1 MAAQPRCIALVGP
14 AQSGKGG
21 LLDALVARAGGLE
34 HGGREGPESRGMES
48 RGVEARGGT
57 EPVVATLS
65 YLGEDFTFVDC
76 PGAVEFAHAM
86 NPVLAVCDAAVV
98 VCEADAR
105 KLPALELVM
114 RTLEAEGVPRLLF
127 VNKIDA
133 ATQGLRETLSLLQGA
148 SQVPLLLRQIPIVA
162 DGAATGFIDLALERA
177 FVYRPHAPSAVIAL
191 PEGALPQEKEE
202 RFTLLE
208 RLADHDDALM
218 EALITEAEPAP
229 DRIFA
234 DLARELRQGQAV
246 SVLIGSGLRGN
257 GIGRLLKALRHEAPG
272 LAETRD
278 RLGIAEAGP
287 PLARVIATRHAGFS
301 GKLSVARVLRGAFQ
315 EGETVTGSDG
325 TATRIAGLVALDRGQ
340 TARIASAP
348 EGAVAG
354 FARLDGIGTGAG
366 FATGGAAPEGVRP
379 ARPAPVYA
387 SAIRVRDR
395 KDDVRLTGALTKIT
409 EEDPGLVLEHDADLE
424 EIRLLG
430 QGEMHLRTAI
440 ERLSSRF
447 GVGVEASR
455 PKVGY
460 RETIR
465 GPATGRGRHKKQTG
479 GHGQFAD
486 VQIAVRPLPRGEGF
500 RFEDAVVGGAV
511 PRNYIP
517 SVEAGARA
525 YLRRGPLG
533 FPLVD
538 LMVTLTDGAAHAVD
552 SSDAAFQIAARL
564 ALDDALPKAGPVLL
578 EPVLAVEIATPSAA
592 TARATGLVTGRRGQI
607 LGYDARPGWPGWD
620 LLQALIPAAE
630 TADLIVELRSVTAG
644 VGSFT
649 ARFDHMAELSGRPA
663 ELALAGDPARR
674 AG

>member
-1 MAAQPRCIALVGP
+1 MASQPRCIALVGP
-14 AQSGKGG
+14 AQSGKSV
-21 LLDALVARAGGLE
+21 LLDALVERAGGPA
-34 HGGREGPESRGMES
+34 HSGREGA
-48 RGVEARGGT
+48 EARGGT
-57 EPVVATLS
+57 EPVVAALT
-65 YLGEDFTFVDC
+65 YLGEAFTVVDC

-98 VCEADAR
+98 VCEADER

-114 RTLEAEGVPRLLF
+114 RALEAQGVPRLLF
-127 VNKIDA
+127 VNKIDT

-148 SQVPLLLRQIPIVA
+148 SQVPLLLRQIPIVE
-162 DGAATGFIDLALERA
+162 DGAATGYIDLALERA
-177 FVYRPHAPSAVIAL
+177 FVYRPHAPSTLIAL
-191 PEGALPQEKEE
+191 PEGVLPQEKEE

-218 EALITEAEPAP
+218 EALITEAEPPP

-234 DLARELRQGQAV
+234 DLARELREGLAV

-272 LAETRD
+272 LAETRA

-287 PLARVIATRHAGFS
+287 PLARVLATRHAGFS
-301 GKLSVARVLRGAFQ
+301 GKLSVARVLRGTFQ
-315 EGETVTGSDG
+315 EGEAVAGPDG
-325 TATRIAGLVALDRGQ
+325 AATRIAGLVALDRGQ
-340 TARIASAP
+340 TARIPATP

-354 FARLDGIGTGAG
+354 FARLDGIGTGQG
-366 FATGGAAPEGVRP
+366 FAAGGHGFAAGGAAPGAIGP
-379 ARPAPVYA
+379 APPSPVYA

-395 KDDVRLTGALTKIT
+395 KDDVRLTGALAKVT
-409 EEDPGLVLEHDADLE
+409 EEDPGLVVEHDADLE

-440 ERLSSRF
+440 ERLSARF

-465 GPATGRGRHKKQTG
+465 GAAAGRGRHKKQTG

-486 VQIAVRPLPRGEGF
+486 VQIAVRPLARGEGF
-500 RFEDAVVGGAV
+500 RFADAVVGGAV

-538 LMVTLTDGAAHAVD
+538 LEVTLTDGSAHAVD

-578 EPVLAVEIATPSAA
+578 EPVLAVEIATPSGA

-620 LLQALIPAAE
+620 LVQALIPAAE
-630 TADLIVELRSVTAG
+630 TADLIVELRSVSAG

-663 ELALAGDPARR
+663 ELVLASDLARR

>member
-1 MAAQPRCIALVGP
+1 MTGQPRCIALVGP
-14 AQSGKGG
+14 AQSGKSG
-21 LLDALVARAGGLE
+21 LLDALIARAGGLE
-34 HGGREGPESRGMES
+34 HSGREGAET
-48 RGVEARGGT
+48 RGGT
-57 EPVVATLS
+57 EPVVVTLS

-86 NPVLAVCDAAVV
+86 SPALAVCDAAVV

-114 RTLEAEGVPRLLF
+114 RHLEAEGVPRLLF

-148 SQVPLLLRQIPIVA
+148 SQVPLLLRQIPIVE
-162 DGAATGFIDLALERA
+162 DEAATGFIDLALERA
-177 FVYRPHAPSAVIAL
+177 FVYRPHAPSALIAL
-191 PEGALPQEKEE
+191 PEGVLPQEKEE
-202 RFTLLE
+202 RFSLLE

-218 EALITEAEPAP
+218 EALITEAEPPP

-278 RLGIAEAGP
+278 RLGIAADGP

-315 EGETVTGSDG
+315 EGETVTGPDG
-325 TATRIAGLVALDRGQ
+325 TTARIAGLVALDRSQ
-340 TARIASAP
+340 TARIASVP

-366 FATGGAAPEGVRP
+366 FATGAAPEGEPP
-379 ARPAPVYA
+379 AAPPPVYA

-395 KDDVRLTGALTKIT
+395 KDDVRLTGALAKII

-430 QGEMHLRTAI
+430 QGAMHLRTAI
-440 ERLSSRF
+440 ERLASRF

-460 RETIR
+460 RESIR
-465 GPATGRGRHKKQTG
+465 GTATGRGRHKKQTG

-538 LMVTLTDGAAHAVD
+538 LLVTLTDGAAHAVD
-552 SSDAAFQIAARL
+552 SSDAAFQTAARL

-663 ELALAGDPARR
+663 ELVLAGDLARR